1 MAITRRDFLNGTLLA
16 LGSWSLSP
24 LVFSQ
29 MDTQLLIESDYPP
42 LLHGLRGSHPGSF
55 EHAHELALSGRK
67 DWGETIDTREQY
79 DLIVVGAGVSGLA
92 SAYFFREAYGNHAK
106 ILILDN
112 HSDFGGHAQRNE
124 FEWQGKKLIG
134 YAGSQSLESPN
145 EYSKI
150 CKRLLT
156 DIGIDFRRFED
167 IYDFNFFKHH
177 GLKAV
182 THFDKKTFG
191 TRKILP
197 FTFCEA
203 LLYEFP
209 GVLAGGM
216 TPKEAIA
223 KMPITAKDQLRRL
236 FEGPS
241 KQVKYPDNM
250 PYFEYLKQEFSI
262 DSKEVFSLLRHLS
275 VSGDFG
281 CGADVISLSDAREAE
296 LLGFEKIEAPISD
309 EELLDELTTSKD
321 EQYIHHFPDGNASVA
336 RLLVKSLIPTVAD
349 FEGMAGVVTAKF
361 DYRQLDTPSQKVK
374 IRLNSTAIHVK
385 NVPGG
390 VNATYFTK
398 GKAYQVAAKQCIMAG
413 YNMMIPH
420 IIPTLPSAQKAALK
434 KLIKSP
440 LLYTNVLLDNWE
452 ALKNLG
458 IGMAYSPGRM
468 HKVVAVDYPVSLGS
482 YHFSK
487 SPKEPILLHL
497 EHIPLSDEYGKDH
510 RMQFKEGRAKL
521 LGMSFKQIED
531 EVKEHLADMLGSG
544 GFDPNQNIKAITAN
558 RWAHGY
564 SYGGNSLFDP
574 DINEDRGPH
583 IIGRMRFENIAI
595 ANSDSGANAYL
606 DIAVNQAWRAV
617 NELNI

>member
-29 MDTQLLIESDYPP
+29 IGTKLLVESDYPP
-42 LLHGLRGSHPGSF
+42 LFNGLRGSHPGSF
-55 EHAHELALSGRK
+55 EHAHELALAGRK
-67 DWGETIDTREQY
+67 DWGETIDTKEQY
-79 DLIVVGAGVSGLA
+79 DLIVVGAGISGLA

-112 HSDFGGHAQRNE
+112 HNDFGGHAQRNE

-134 YAGSQSLESPN
+134 YAGSQSLDSPS
-145 EYSKI
+145 EYSKV
-150 CKRLLT
+150 CKRLLS
-156 DIGIDFRRFED
+156 DIGVNFRRFEE
-167 IYDFNFFKHH
+167 IYDFDFFKHH
-177 GLKAV
+177 GLKTV
-182 THFDKKTFG
+182 MHFDKKTYG
-191 TRKILP
+191 ASKILP

-203 LLYEFP
+203 FLYEFP
-209 GVLAGGM
+209 GMLAGGM
-216 TPKEAIA
+216 TPKQAIE

-236 FEGPS
+236 FDGPS
-241 KQVKYPDNM
+241 KRVKYPSDM

-262 DSKEVFSLLRHLS
+262 DSKEVFELLRHLS
-275 VSGDFG
+275 SGDFG
-281 CGADVISLSDAREAE
+281 YGADVITLSDAREAE
-296 LLGFEKIEAPISD
+296 LLGFEKVEAASSD
-309 EELLDELTTSKD
+309 EELLNELTRSKD

-361 DYRQLDTPSQKVK
+361 DYQQLDTLSQNVK

-385 NVPGG
+385 NTQEG
-390 VNATYFTK
+390 VSATYFSK
-398 GKAYQVAAKQCIMAG
+398 GKAYQVSAKQCIMAG

-420 IIPTLPSAQKAALK
+420 IIPTLPPAQKAALK
-434 KLIKSP
+434 QLIKSP

-468 HKVVAVDYPVSLGS
+468 HKIVAVDYPVSLGS

-497 EHIPLSDEYGKDH
+497 EHIPLSDEYGKDP
-510 RMQFKEGRAKL
+510 RMQFKEGRTKL

-531 EVKEHLADMLGSG
+531 EIKEHLADMLGSA

-558 RWAHGY
+558 RWSHGY
-564 SYGGNSLFDP
+564 SYSGSSLFDP
-574 DINEDRGPH
+574 DVNEDEGPH
-583 IIGRMRFENIAI
+583 IIGRERFGNIAI
-595 ANSDSGANAYL
+595 ANSDSGANGYL
-606 DIAVNQAWRAV
+606 DVAVDQAWRAV
-617 NELNI
+617 NELNA